1 MVLAVAKQDVEREA
15 NTSRELRERLA
26 LGITSESVESKDPF
40 SDTERDD
47 QDHDGGESK
56 HWDTDWDGETT
67 VEGTLAS
74 IQEQVRQLE
83 EMNQMIGS
91 EAGRWKI
98 GMSAA

>member
-15 NTSRELRERLA
+15 NTSRELKERLA
-26 LGITSESVESKDPF
+26 LVVTDDSVESRDPF
-40 SDTERDD
+40 SDPERDG
-47 QDHDGGESK
+47 QDHDNGESK
-56 HWDTDWDGETT
+56 HWDADWDGEIT

-91 EAGRWKI
+91 EAGRWKT
-98 GMSAA
+98 GMSTA